1 MPPRALKILKKTTEQ
16 GHKGFDLLNCFQA
29 IARITQNDAI
39 EMNRRAMST
48 NRAGIDKLKDEM
60 YNEVQPRI
68 FGLAKEVFES
78 EVFSSDRICNWAR
91 IMEPSESENLP
102 KTDLKE
108 LEQDIE
114 WILTRLW
121 GKAAGSLYR
130 MILAKCDP
138 IRESNSRST
147 QRITMA
153 YHIWNLR
160 FKGILKLSYDERRK
174 QSSVEEDICIAIS
187 QAIHG
192 KMLYMITN
200 TRCIY
205 PTMLITAARTAFS
218 HLTTL
223 FGTTNPLSEILQDF
237 LANADSNP
245 DFTIWQAIRKL
256 RNLWPAR
263 NNIATTRYE
272 TLNLSG
278 IDNRIAIGLENPD
291 SLTNTT
297 YSKPFWQSNPHNTTL
312 ANPAKRRRVDDDEN
326 LGTNRSRN
334 GFSESTGRF

>member
-1 MPPRALKILKKTTEQ
+1 
-16 GHKGFDLLNCFQA
+16 
-29 IARITQNDAI
+29 
-39 EMNRRAMST
+39 
-48 NRAGIDKLKDEM
+48 
-60 YNEVQPRI
+60 
-68 FGLAKEVFES
+68 
-78 EVFSSDRICNWAR
+78 
-91 IMEPSESENLP
+91 
-102 KTDLKE
+102 
-108 LEQDIE
+108 
-114 WILTRLW
+114 
-121 GKAAGSLYR
+121 
-130 MILAKCDP
+130 
-138 IRESNSRST
+138 
-147 QRITMA
+147 MA

-192 KMLYMITN
+192 KVLYMITN

-218 HLTTL
+218 NLTTL
-223 FGTTNPLSEILQDF
+223 LGTTNPLSEILQDF
-237 LANADSNP
+237 LANANSNP

-272 TLNLSG
+272 TLNLSS

-312 ANPAKRRRVDDDEN
+312 VNPAKRRRVDDDEN
-326 LGTNRSRN
+326 MGTNRSRN